1 MVRTLHTSM
10 QDSLTFEPMTSPDA
24 PQSWLPAHCLK
35 HLLTDAYRHV
45 YRHTYRHGHGAHR
58 LRALFKRLSFPVSNV
73 TGNIIIVIL
82 IGLLTVIL
90 IAIQNSFGIMNNPEI
105 RIVFRPFLLL
115 VMVMAN
121 PT

>member
-1 MVRTLHTSM
+1 MRVDISIDTGMEH
-10 QDSLTFEPMTSPDA
+10 
-24 PQSWLPAHCLK
+24 
-35 HLLTDAYRHV
+35 
-45 YRHTYRHGHGAHR
+45 
-58 LRALFKRLSFPVSNV
+58 LRALFKRWSFPMSNV

-90 IAIQNSFGIMNNPEI
+90 IAIQNSFGVMNNPEI